1 MYSDGTNVVA
11 ADTGGVAVPIS
22 VSDGGTGATT
32 AGNAL
37 INLGGTATGI
47 SIFTAASQAAA
58 QAAIGLDP
66 IQGGTY

>member
-1 MYSDGTNVVA
+1 
-11 ADTGGVAVPIS
+11 VAVPIS

-47 SIFTAASQAAA
+47 AIFTAASQAAA
-58 QAAIGLDP
+58 QVAIGLDP
-66 IQGGTY
+66 IEGGTF